1 VLALPNRL
9 VNDVALPLRRWL
21 DGDAYASP
29 ERLRAHVERARRRP
43 VDPAPPRRV
52 RRALDVDLT
61 RRGGWP
67 IYEARPIGARP
78 ETTIVYIHGG
88 GYVNEITSWHWFLI
102 GQLVREVPARS
113 VVPIYPLAP
122 GATADQVVPEAAG
135 LMGEVI
141 AGGDPAATVVVGDS
155 AGAGMAVAAALA
167 RRDRG
172 LPQPSRMVLI
182 SPFLDATMTDG
193 RQEAVASK
201 DSMLR
206 RPGLREA
213 GRLYAGS
220 LALEDPLVSP
230 IYGDLRGL
238 PPLTVFT
245 GTHDILD
252 CDSQRLA
259 EFARKA
265 GVTVDLV
272 EVDGAPHAFPLFP
285 TRQGKAA
292 RREIVDVCKHAVPLP

>member
-1 VLALPNRL
+1 M
-9 VNDVALPLRRWL
+9 
-21 DGDAYASP
+21 S
-29 ERLRAHVERARRRP
+29 
-43 VDPAPPRRV
+43 
-52 RRALDVDLT
+52 
-61 RRGGWP
+61 
-67 IYEARPIGARP
+67 
-78 ETTIVYIHGG
+78 
-88 GYVNEITSWHWFLI
+88 
-102 GQLVREVPARS
+102 
-113 VVPIYPLAP
+113 
-122 GATADQVVPEAAG
+122 
-135 LMGEVI
+135 EVI
-141 AGGDPAATVVVGDS
+141 AGSDPAATVVVGDS
-155 AGAGMAVAAALA
+155 AGAGMALAAALA
-167 RRDRG
+167 MRDRG

-220 LALEDPLVSP
+220 LELDDPVVSP

-252 CDSQRLA
+252 CDSQRLT
-259 EFARKA
+259 ELAREA
-265 GVTVDLV
+265 GVTVVDLV
-272 EVDGAPHAFPLFP
+272 EVEGAPHAFPLFP